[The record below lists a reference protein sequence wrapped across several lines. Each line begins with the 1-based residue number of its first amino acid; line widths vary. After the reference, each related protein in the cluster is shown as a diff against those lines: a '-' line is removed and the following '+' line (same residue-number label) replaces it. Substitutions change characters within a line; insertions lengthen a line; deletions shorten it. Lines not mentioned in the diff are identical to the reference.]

1 MKLKKPKPPNP
12 NATKK
17 LRDAADI
24 ASRRGELER
33 RRKWET
39 PTLSKT
45 ETVARGR
52 HEHEAS
58 TRGRRP
64 TAKAGSV

>member
-1 MKLKKPKPPNP
+1 MKPKKPKPPNP

-39 PTLSKT
+39 ATLSKV
-45 ETVARGR
+45 ETVRSKR
-52 HEHEAS
+52 N
-58 TRGRRP
+58 
-64 TAKAGSV
+64 V